1 MLRLQLMKTLTIL
14 NHKAQYS
21 PALLAGNTLYDIR
34 AVNYIVTVGIAK
46 LSATVETD
54 EPAMLGKNWQY
65 KKLLNDKYT
74 FGCRAK
80 TLSNKMFG
88 VQ

>member
-1 MLRLQLMKTLTIL
+1 MKIWNIL
-14 NHKAQYS
+14 NRKALYFLAL
-21 PALLAGNTLYDIR
+21 PAVDILWDIR

-46 LSATVETD
+46 LTATVETD